1 MLKKLIFV
9 VLAILM
15 MTTVAFAA
23 DESDTE
29 LLNDMY
35 NNPKNYI
42 SLGGAGSGIAIYISK
57 SSVNVQQ
64 YSPPKYIIA
73 VQWISVSFTRR
84 QENGIWKD
92 VVYADLG
99 RNERYLYD
107 YESKKIYAEDYDNE
121 NNPYWEYLDTKNIND
136 PGTAGR
142 AKSMKMA
149 SAELA
154 FYWAYNMSFFDKP
167 ISWRF
172 KRYMEEGKGTFD
184 DQ

>member
-1 MLKKLIFV
+1 
-9 VLAILM
+9 M

-107 YESKKIYAEDYDNE
+107 YEAKKIYAEDYDNK
-121 NNPYWEYLDTKNIND
+121 NNPYWKYLDPKFANGSNSSLISKEID
-136 PGTAGR
+136 A
-142 AKSMKMA
+142 
-149 SAELA
+149 AEFA
-154 FYWAYNMSFFDKP
+154 FYWVYNMSFFDKP
-167 ISWRF
+167 ISWGF
-172 KRYMEEGKGTFD
+172 KRYMEEGKGHF
-184 DQ
+184 